1 MELSS
6 LSFSDHESIPERYA
20 FGKIDAQSHVALADN
35 FNPQF
40 PGTTSPRAR
49 SRSLDL
55 PRSRRAF
62 PSRRRQPGRPRSAG
76 RSAARG
82 LFFHWVLVDLAA
94 DMREIEEGTFSNGI
108 TPRGKGGP
116 LAPMDAR
123 QGINSYSSWFAND
136 HDMSGDYFGYDGPCP
151 PWNDALVHRYVFT
164 LYALDVHSLNLQ
176 GAFTGEDALRAMQN
190 HVLAKASLTAPIRST
205 RNWLPSRSAPLRPD
219 PLRHEQGRNACGLF
233 FRPRGAFSPWRA

>member
-1 MELSS
+1 MKLSS

-40 PGTTSPRAR
+40 SWDDVPAGTQSFALICHDPDVP
-49 SRSLDL
+49 SRPDDVNQEGREVPADL
-55 PRSRRAF
+55 PRVD
-62 PSRRRQPGRPRSAG
+62 
-76 RSAARG
+76 
-82 LFFHWVLVDLAA
+82 FFHWVLVDLAA
-94 DMREIEEGTFSNGI
+94 DMRDIDEGAFSSGI

-116 LAPMDAR
+116 LAPLDAR

-164 LYALDVHSLNLQ
+164 LYALDVHTLNLQ
-176 GAFTGEDALRAMQN
+176 GAFTGEDALRAIQK
-190 HVLAKASLTAPIRST
+190 HVLAQASLTGTYTLNPKLAPKQIGAT
-205 RNWLPSRSAPLRPD
+205 SA
-219 PLRHEQGRNACGLF
+219 
-233 FRPRGAFSPWRA
+233 S